1 MSKQTAV
8 EWLSNNKEMSMYDVA
23 SHDEGGYLGI
33 DEKALYKIMNEY
45 ANLKSKLHVTEAL
58 KAASEKATSYVSTNG
73 EWTSSNVDSK
83 VNKGSILNAYPL
95 ENIK

>member
-1 MSKQTAV
+1 MIIPTAE

-33 DEKALYKIMNEY
+33 DEKALYKIMNGY
-45 ANLKSKLHVTEAL
+45 ANLKSKLHVEAAL
-58 KAASEKATSYVSTNG
+58 KAASEEAETDY
-73 EWTSSNVDSK
+73 ELSNQYDPNSRYEI
-83 VNKGSILNAYPL
+83 VNKKSILNAYPL